1 MLFWDVHLA
10 DLVGSLCCDTADEAK
25 TLIPSLASKM
35 DDESLQPVLD
45 ELQKYRMSMSFHQL
59 HLPMTDSFIRG
70 SLNHVSCPRAR

>member
-1 MLFWDVHLA
+1 VVLYRVHVA

-45 ELQKYRMSMSFHQL
+45 ELQKYRMPTHSRPCNVAMADLFHQR
-59 HLPMTDSFIRG
+59 I
-70 SLNHVSCPRAR
+70 A